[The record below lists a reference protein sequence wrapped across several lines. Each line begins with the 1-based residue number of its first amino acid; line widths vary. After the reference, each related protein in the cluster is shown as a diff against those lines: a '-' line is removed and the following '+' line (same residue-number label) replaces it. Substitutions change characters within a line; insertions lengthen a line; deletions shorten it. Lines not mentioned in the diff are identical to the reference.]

1 MSPESFPASFA
12 PSLSFSGFASII
24 STNRSNPVTPF
35 WYCSMKLISVM
46 TGVTNMP
53 IDTMNVE

>member
-12 PSLSFSGFASII
+12 LSLSFSGFASII

-35 WYCSMKLISVM
+35 WYCSMKLMSVI
-46 TGVTNMP
+46 TGEMNILIETTNP
-53 IDTMNVE
+53 E